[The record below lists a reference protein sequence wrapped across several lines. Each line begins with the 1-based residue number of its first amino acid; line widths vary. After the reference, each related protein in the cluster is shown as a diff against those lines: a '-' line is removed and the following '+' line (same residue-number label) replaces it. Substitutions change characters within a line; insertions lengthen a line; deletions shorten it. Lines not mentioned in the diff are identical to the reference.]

1 MPKIE
6 LTNVT
11 KRWNSFYAVDNLNL
25 TIEDNA
31 FVTLLGPSGC
41 GKTTTLRMIAGLE
54 TPTSGRIKIG
64 DKVVYDSALGINVPA
79 SKRKVGFLF
88 QNYALWPNMTVYQNI
103 AFGLKNVKDE
113 LPIIDY
119 EYLTNKQIINV
130 LNKWQTII
138 DIAND
143 CTNKNQKINEERFLI
158 KLIST
163 YAISYKTA
171 QRILKYNIHKMTNQ
185 LEEVKKI
192 REELEFTNQQITKKY
207 QIKNQL
213 LNENGEVI
221 ENGTIK
227 KLERKLT
234 SEEVDLRVRK
244 VAKIVKVE
252 MFMDRYPS
260 ELSGGQQQR
269 VAIARTLAPGP
280 HVLFMDEPLSNL
292 DAKLRLEMRYEL
304 QRLHLKTGS
313 TFVYVTHDQ
322 MEAMTLA
329 TKICLINNGILQQ
342 YEEPLKIYNNPI
354 NTFVADFVGN
364 PSINF
369 IEAKLIEETNCTLK
383 LKLLNNHYAVFLP
396 NKNLN
401 LRKWYQTRDETLT
414 KLKLE
419 AEENNNK
426 KDYIEKSNK
435 DEIFKYKINKINEDD
450 ENSIDKDIPTNGD
463 FVLGIR
469 PESLEITEDATL
481 EGEVY
486 GAMPTGM
493 ETTLK
498 IRVNDYLLT
507 SVVFGGIIYQIGSI
521 IKFNIVGNNVCLFD
535 RKSGNIIENGSL
547 KII

>member
-103 AFGLKNVKDE
+103 AFGLKNIKDE

-138 DIAND
+138 DIASD

-369 IEAKLIEETNCTLK
+369 IEAKLIEKTNCTLK

-435 DEIFKYKINKINEDD
+435 DEIFKYKINKINEDN

-469 PESLEITEDATL
+469 PESLGITEDATL

>member
-103 AFGLKNVKDE
+103 AFGLKNIKDE

-138 DIAND
+138 DIASD

-192 REELEFTNQQITKKY
+192 REELEFSNQQMTKKY

-450 ENSIDKDIPTNGD
+450 ENSIDKDISTNGD

>member
-103 AFGLKNVKDE
+103 AFGLKNIKDE

-119 EYLTNKQIINV
+119 EYLTNNQIINA

-138 DIAND
+138 DIASD

>member
-103 AFGLKNVKDE
+103 AFGLKNIKDE

-450 ENSIDKDIPTNGD
+450 ENSRDKDIPTNGD

>member
-103 AFGLKNVKDE
+103 AFGLKNIKDE

-138 DIAND
+138 DIASD

-450 ENSIDKDIPTNGD
+450 ENSIDKDITTNGD

-469 PESLEITEDATL
+469 PETLEITEDATL

>member
-54 TPTSGRIKIG
+54 KPTSGRIKIG

-138 DIAND
+138 DIASD

-450 ENSIDKDIPTNGD
+450 ENSIDKDISTNGD

-469 PESLEITEDATL
+469 PESLEITEEATL